1 LGSLTFGQTKDIVI
15 PMSIN
20 QYKTLKI
27 ILDYESPHGEKKK
40 QCESITKLNENE
52 KQLNQQKHRL
62 ELVHL
67 IRKNHEYA
75 RNLGA
80 TFTDNDP
87 NISADIQSLE
97 EKIKN
102 HSTDDKYLTD
112 LLADLTGQVKQALS
126 RSDWFK
132 KWGTHYL
139 PSIARRNIYS

>member
-1 LGSLTFGQTKDIVI
+1 
-15 PMSIN
+15 MSIN

>member
-27 ILDYESPHGEKKK
+27 ILDYESPYGEKKK
-40 QCESITKLNENE
+40 QCKSITKLDENE
-52 KQLNQQKHRL
+52 KKLNQQKHRL

>member
-1 LGSLTFGQTKDIVI
+1 MGSLTFGQTKDIVI

-27 ILDYESPHGEKKK
+27 ILDYESPFGEKKK
-40 QCESITKLNENE
+40 QCQSITKLDGNE

-62 ELVHL
+62 ELVHF

-80 TFTDNDP
+80 MFTDNDP
-87 NISADIQSLE
+87 DISADIQSLE
-97 EKIKN
+97 ETIKN
-102 HSTDDKYLTD
+102 HSTGDKYLTD
-112 LLADLTGQVKQALS
+112 LLADLTGQVKQAFS
-126 RSDWFK
+126 RCDWFR

-139 PSIARRNIYS
+139 PSIARMNAYS